1 MPDLIVGL
9 LIAAAIALFFL
20 WILLAIIWQVL
31 ADLVANLWNGLT
43 GETARRKEREE
54 VARQKEEERLE
65 EARKEEEE
73 RQQRQQERRRER
85 QQAEARER
93 KQFRAENSEVFAG
106 ISKLLSICGKQVA
119 DFMRAAGVIQ
129 GADIEINPKKV
140 IWMDVGFI
148 LVSFSK
154 TGSLEDEY
162 IKKLWGAVTRKIKP
176 SDVHG
181 TPPLSVLPNRGVEQL
196 MLIPFL
202 TEYDKVQET
211 ALLSKAASTYLSI
224 VSAVSSHCGTS
235 LAVKLVTNAYTEL
248 LRPYIHENGWGG
260 YAGRTNAS
268 GTKSNRVAG
277 CEKCVKGYQLLDLPF
292 GASKGEVKQKRD
304 ALAQVLHSDHT
315 GGMSERIRDTAEE
328 QLKSINVA
336 YAHILKCRFS
346 GAAS

>member
-93 KQFRAENSEVFAG
+93 KQFRTENREVFAG
-106 ISKLLSICGKQVA
+106 ISNLLSTCRAPVLEI
-119 DFMRAAGVIQ
+119 MRAAGAIE
-129 GADIEINPKKV
+129 GADVETDPKAV
-140 IWMDVGFI
+140 LWMDVGFI

-154 TGSLEDEY
+154 TGSLEDAY
-162 IKKLWGAVTRKIKP
+162 IQKLWVEVTRKIKP
-176 SDVHG
+176 PDVDG
-181 TPPLSVLPNRGVEQL
+181 VPALSVFGNRGVKQL
-196 MLIPFL
+196 GMIVFL
-202 TEYDKVQET
+202 AEYDKQQGT
-211 ALLSKAASTYLSI
+211 TFSSKAASAYLSI
-224 VSAVSSHCGTS
+224 VSAVSNHCEGS

-248 LRPYIHENGWGG
+248 LRPYIHENGGGG

-315 GGMSERIRDTAEE
+315 GGMSKRIRDTAEE